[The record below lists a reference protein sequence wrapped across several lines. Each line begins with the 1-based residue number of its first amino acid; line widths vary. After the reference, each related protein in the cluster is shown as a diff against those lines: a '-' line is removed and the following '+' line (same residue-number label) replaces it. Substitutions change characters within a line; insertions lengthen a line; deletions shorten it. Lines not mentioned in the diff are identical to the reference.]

1 MRIFVINPGSTS
13 TKLALVEITGTEATI
28 IERRELSHPGPLA
41 VTADLARRHA
51 LLGEERALWQGA
63 AAIAA
68 QGGLLGPLPAGVY
81 AVNEALLT
89 ASLTSPYGFHPA
101 NLAAPLAD
109 ALAKRLGLP
118 AFVVDPPSVDE
129 LVPLSRISGVP
140 GVARRSRVHALN
152 LRFVARRLAEKL
164 GAKLEELTLAGAHL
178 GGGSTCAL
186 FQGGRMIDASDG
198 LLGEGPFS
206 PNRAGTT
213 PIHGVFSLIEQ
224 HGLDGAKELLARRS
238 GFLGLLG
245 TQDLRELSSRALEP
259 EAAII
264 IEAYALSVAKA
275 LAGLAA
281 HARPQAFFL
290 TGGAAR
296 FEAAVRLIQRRLE
309 WLAPVYL
316 YPGEFEAEA
325 LALGAYRVISG
336 LEPSRVYPPSP

>member
-1 MRIFVINPGSTS
+1 MRIFIINPGSTS
-13 TKLALVEITGTEATI
+13 TKLALVEVTSAEPTV
-28 IERRELSHPGPLA
+28 IEQRELSHPGPLEPA
-41 VTADLARRHA
+41 EDLARRRT
-51 LLGEERALWQGA
+51 LLEGEAALWQEA

-89 ASLTSPYGFHPA
+89 DSLKSPYGFHPT

-129 LVPLSRISGVP
+129 MVPISRISGVP
-140 GVARRSRVHALN
+140 VVARRSRVHALN
-152 LRFVARRLAEKL
+152 LRFVARRLAVAL
-164 GAKLEELTLAGAHL
+164 GARLEELTLAGAHL

-186 FQGGRMIDASDG
+186 FQGGRMIDTSDG

-206 PNRAGTT
+206 PNRAGTV
-213 PIHGVFSLIEQ
+213 PLHGVFSLIEQ

-259 EAAII
+259 AVALI

-281 HARPQAFFL
+281 HARPQAFFV

-296 FEAAVRLIQRRLE
+296 FEAAVSLIKARLE

-325 LALGAYRVISG
+325 LALGAYRVLSG
-336 LEPSRVYPPSP
+336 LEPSRVYPP

>member
-13 TKLALVEITGTEATI
+13 TKLALVEVASAEPTV
-28 IERRELSHPGPLA
+28 IEQRELSHPGPLEPA
-41 VTADLARRHA
+41 EDLARRRT
-51 LLGEERALWQGA
+51 LLEGEAALWQEA

-89 ASLTSPYGFHPA
+89 DSLKSPYGFHPT

-129 LVPLSRISGVP
+129 MVPISRISGVP

-152 LRFVARRLAEKL
+152 LRFVARRLAAVL
-164 GAKLEELTLAGAHL
+164 GARLEELTLAGAHL

-186 FQGGRMIDASDG
+186 FQGGRMIDTSDG

-206 PNRAGTT
+206 PNRAGTV
-213 PIHGVFSLIEQ
+213 PSHGVFSLIDKY
-224 HGLDGAKELLARRS
+224 GLDGAKELLARRS

-259 EAAII
+259 AVALI

-281 HARPQAFFL
+281 HARPQAFFV

-296 FEAAVRLIQRRLE
+296 FEAAVSLIKARLE
-309 WLAPVYL
+309 WLAPVYC

-325 LALGAYRVISG
+325 LALGAYRVLSG
-336 LEPSRVYPPSP
+336 LEPSRVYPP

>member
-1 MRIFVINPGSTS
+1 MRIFAINPGSTS
-13 TKLALVEITGTEATI
+13 TKLALVEVTDAELTV
-28 IERRELSHPGPLA
+28 IEHRELSHPGPLEPA
-41 VTADLARRHA
+41 DDLARRRA
-51 LLGEERALWQGA
+51 LLEGERTLWQEA

-68 QGGLLGPLPAGVY
+68 QGGLLDPLPAGVY
-81 AVNEALLT
+81 AVNEALVT
-89 ASLTSPYGFHPA
+89 ASLTSPYGFHPS

-109 ALAKRLGLP
+109 ALAKRLGCP

-129 LVPLSRISGVP
+129 MIPVSRISGVP

-152 LRFVARRLAEKL
+152 LRFVARRLAAEL
-164 GAKLEELTLAGAHL
+164 GAKLEQLTLAGAHL

-186 FQGGRMIDASDG
+186 FQGGRMIDVSDG

-206 PNRAGTT
+206 PNRAGTV
-213 PIHGVFSLIEQ
+213 PIHGIFSLLEK

-238 GFLGLLG
+238 GFMGLLG
-245 TQDLRELSSRALEP
+245 TQDLRDLSSRSLEP
-259 EAAII
+259 AVAIV

-281 HARPQAFFL
+281 HAKPQAFFL

-296 FEAAVRLIQRRLE
+296 FEAAVALIKKNLD
-309 WLAPVYL
+309 WMAPVYL

-325 LALGAYRVISG
+325 LALGAYRVLAG
-336 LEPSRVYPPSP
+336 LEPSRVYPP

>member
-13 TKLALVEITGTEATI
+13 TKLALVEIADAEATI
-28 IERRELSHPGPLA
+28 IERRELSHPGPLEPA
-41 VTADLARRHA
+41 ADLARRHA
-51 LLGEERALWQGA
+51 LLEGERALWQDA

-68 QGGLLGPLPAGVY
+68 QGGLLGPVPAGVY
-81 AVNEALLT
+81 AVTEALVT
-89 ASLTSPYGFHPA
+89 ASLSSPYGFHPA

-109 ALAKRLGLP
+109 ALAKRLDRP

-129 LVPLSRISGVP
+129 MVPVSRISGVP

-152 LRFVARRLAEKL
+152 LRFVARRLAETL

-186 FQGGRMIDASDG
+186 FQGGRMIDTTDG

-206 PNRAGTT
+206 PNRAGTV
-213 PIHGVFSLIEQ
+213 PIHGVLSLIEQ

-259 EAAII
+259 AVAIV

-281 HARPQAFFL
+281 HVRPQAFFL

-296 FEAAVRLIQRRLE
+296 FEAAVNLIKMRLE

-325 LALGAYRVISG
+325 LALGVYRVIRG
-336 LEPSRVYPPSP
+336 LEPNRFYPPSP